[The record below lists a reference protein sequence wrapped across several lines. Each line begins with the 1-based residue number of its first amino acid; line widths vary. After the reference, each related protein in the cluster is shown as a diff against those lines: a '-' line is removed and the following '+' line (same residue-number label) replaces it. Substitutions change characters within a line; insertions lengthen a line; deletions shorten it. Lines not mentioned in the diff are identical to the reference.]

1 MMKNLVCPVSKERIN
16 ERVTRITAL
25 FTILLII
32 AGLVF
37 NSVLFFIFLLADFFI
52 RAFTPLK
59 YSPVSYVSARV
70 ADTLNLSKNSI
81 DKAPKIFA
89 ARLGFIMTLVITIL
103 YLFNLSLAAMIV
115 SGILLFFSTLEFTL
129 GICVGC
135 IIYTYVV
142 LPFYK

>member
-1 MMKNLVCPVSKERIN
+1 MIKNLVCPISEERVN
-16 ERVTRITAL
+16 ERVSRITAL
-25 FTILLII
+25 LTILLVI
-32 AGLVF
+32 AGLIF
-37 NSVLFFIFLLADFFI
+37 SSVIIFVFLLADFFI

-59 YSPVSYVSARV
+59 YSPLSYLGSSLAH
-70 ADTLNLSKNSI
+70 ALNLSKKPI

-89 ARLGFIMTLVITIL
+89 ARLGFIMTLAITIL
-103 YLFNLSLAAMIV
+103 SLFNFSVATMVI
-115 SGILLFFSTLEFTL
+115 SGVLVFFALLEFTL

>member
-1 MMKNLVCPVSKERIN
+1 MKNLVCPISQERVN
-16 ERVTRITAL
+16 ERVTRLVAL
-25 FTILLII
+25 FTILLVV

-52 RAFTPLK
+52 RAFTSLK
-59 YSPVSYVSARV
+59 FSPVSYLASSLAN
-70 ADTLNLSKNSI
+70 ALNLSKKPI

-89 ARLGFIMTLVITIL
+89 ARLGFLMTLGITM
-103 YLFNLSLAAMIV
+103 LSLFHLPVAAIVV
-115 SGILLFFSTLEFTL
+115 SGILIFFASLEFAL

>member
-1 MMKNLVCPVSKERIN
+1 MKNLVCPISDERVN
-16 ERVTRITAL
+16 ERVTRLVAL
-25 FTILLII
+25 FTILLVA

-37 NSVLFFIFLLADFFI
+37 NSVIFFIFLLADFFI
-52 RAFTPLK
+52 RAFTTLK
-59 YSPVSYVSARV
+59 FSPASYVCSAL
-70 ADTLNLSKNSI
+70 ANALNLSKKPI

-89 ARLGFIMTLVITIL
+89 ARLGFLMTLAITL
-103 YLFNLSLAAMIV
+103 LVLFHLSVAAIVV
-115 SGILLFFSTLEFTL
+115 SGILVLFASLEFTL

>member
-1 MMKNLVCPVSKERIN
+1 MKNLVCPISQERVN
-16 ERVTRITAL
+16 ERVTRLVAL
-25 FTILLII
+25 FTILLVV

-52 RAFTPLK
+52 RAFTSLK
-59 YSPVSYVSARV
+59 FSPVSYLASSLAN
-70 ADTLNLSKNSI
+70 ALNLGKKPT

-89 ARLGFIMTLVITIL
+89 ARLGFLMTLGITM
-103 YLFNLSLAAMIV
+103 LSLFHLPVAAIVV
-115 SGILLFFSTLEFTL
+115 SGILILFASLEFTL

>member
-1 MMKNLVCPVSKERIN
+1 MKNLVCPISDERVN
-16 ERVTRITAL
+16 ERVTRLVAM
-25 FTILLII
+25 FTILLVV

-37 NSVLFFIFLLADFFI
+37 NSVLFFVFLLADFFI
-52 RAFTPLK
+52 RAFTSLK
-59 YSPVSYVSARV
+59 FSPASYLGSSLAN
-70 ADTLNLSKNSI
+70 ALNLSKKPI

-89 ARLGFIMTLVITIL
+89 ARLGFLMTLGITM
-103 YLFNLSLAAMIV
+103 LSFFQLPVAAIVV
-115 SGILLFFSTLEFTL
+115 SGILIFFALLEFTL

>member
-1 MMKNLVCPVSKERIN
+1 MMKNLVCPISDERVN
-16 ERVTRITAL
+16 ERVTRINAL
-25 FTILLII
+25 FTILLMV

-37 NSVLFFIFLLADFFI
+37 NSVLFFVFLLADFFI
-52 RAFTPLK
+52 RAFTTLK
-59 YSPVSYVSARV
+59 FSPIGFVSSSLVNA
-70 ADTLNLSKNSI
+70 LNLTKKPI

-89 ARLGFIMTLVITIL
+89 ARMGFLMTLAITV
-103 YLFNLSLAAMIV
+103 LSLFDLSLSTIVV
-115 SGILLFFSTLEFTL
+115 SGVLVFFALLEFTL

>member
-1 MMKNLVCPVSKERIN
+1 MKNLVCPISQERVN
-16 ERVTRITAL
+16 ERVTRLVAL
-25 FTILLII
+25 FTILLVV

-52 RAFTPLK
+52 RAFTSLK
-59 YSPVSYVSARV
+59 FSPVSYLASSLAN
-70 ADTLNLSKNSI
+70 ALNLSKKPI

-89 ARLGFIMTLVITIL
+89 ARLGFLMTLGITL
-103 YLFNLSLAAMIV
+103 LSLFHLPVAAIVV
-115 SGILLFFSTLEFTL
+115 SGILIFFASLEFAL

>member
-1 MMKNLVCPVSKERIN
+1 MKNLVCPISQERVN
-16 ERVTRITAL
+16 ERVTRLVAM
-25 FTILLII
+25 FTILLVV

-52 RAFTPLK
+52 RAFTSLK
-59 YSPVSYVSARV
+59 FSPVSYLASSLAN
-70 ADTLNLSKNSI
+70 ALNLSKKPI

-89 ARLGFIMTLVITIL
+89 ARLGFLMTLVITL
-103 YLFNLSLAAMIV
+103 FSLFNLPVAAIVV
-115 SGILLFFSTLEFTL
+115 SGILIFFASLEFAL